1 MRVFVTGGAGFIGRA
16 VVRRLVG
23 RGDRVVAVV
32 RDPKR
37 ADALTG
43 LDLELLAG
51 DLSKTADIVDA
62 MRGCDAAVHLAGMYR
77 VGIPATDRPA
87 MLDANV
93 GATRRTL
100 DAVGTAGIDRLVM
113 VSTLNV
119 AGNTH
124 GRIVDERHRRDLG
137 EGFLSYYDETK
148 FLAHRAAQERI
159 AAGAPIV
166 IVQPGVT
173 YGPGD
178 HSAVGDQLRRAH
190 DGTLRYLAL
199 ADLGISAAYVEDVA
213 AGITAAL
220 DRGRVGEA
228 YFLGG
233 QNLRMRDALAAAA
246 RVGGQ
251 RLPRLEIPT
260 LLVRI
265 GSRAPAALA
274 RAAGLP
280 DDLGEVLRSGLGVTF
295 WGSSAKAA
303 TELGYVPRDL
313 VAGLHATFDATG

>member
-16 VVRRLVG
+16 VVRRLAG

-32 RDPKR
+32 RDPDR
-37 ADALTG
+37 AEALTG
-43 LDLELLAG
+43 LDLEVHAG
-51 DLSKTADIVDA
+51 DLSRTADIVDA
-62 MRGCDAAVHLAGMYR
+62 MRGCDAAIHLAGMYR
-77 VGIPATDRPA
+77 IGIPASERAA

-100 DAVGTAGIDRLVM
+100 DAVATAGLDRLVI
-113 VSTLNV
+113 VSTMNV

-124 GRIVDERHRRDLG
+124 GRIVDERYRRDLG

-148 FLAHRAAQERI
+148 FLAHRAAQERM

-178 HSAVGDQLRRAH
+178 HSGTGDQLRRAYG
-190 DGTLRYLAL
+190 GTLGYLAL

-220 DRGRVGEA
+220 DRGRVGES

-233 QNLRMRDALAAAA
+233 QNLRLRDALVVAA
-246 RVGGQ
+246 RVGDK

-260 LLVRI
+260 VLVRI
-265 GSRAPAALA
+265 GARAPAALA

-280 DDLGEVLRSGLGVTF
+280 DDLGEVLRSSLGVTY

-313 VAGLHATFDATG
+313 AAGLHATFDSVR